1 MGETIP
7 KCKEMGW
14 LKSLEVRISKGC
26 DCILVGYECERSESQ
41 LRHRREPETK
51 ALNSGKFKD
60 RRMSI
65 ILTAEK
71 IAPIMLYG
79 FTRRNL

>member
-7 KCKEMGW
+7 ECKEMGW

-26 DCILVGYECERSESQ
+26 DCILVGYKCECSESQ
-41 LRHRREPETK
+41 LKHRYESGTK

-65 ILTAEK
+65 IPTAEK
-71 IAPIMLYG
+71 ITTIML
-79 FTRRNL
+79 